1 MQENPEYADVQLLLA
16 DWDIY
21 RSTTLRKDLN
31 VVRRSTLIMFKDGEE
46 VARVLAQ
53 TNKDVIEDLFL
64 AAVG

>member
-16 DWDIY
+16 DWDIHKN
-21 RSTTLRKDLN
+21 TPLRKELK
-31 VVRRSTLIMFKDGEE
+31 VVRRSTLIMFRDGEE

>member
-16 DWDIY
+16 DWDTY
-21 RSTTLRKDLN
+21 RNTSLRKDLN

-53 TNKDVIEDLFL
+53 TNKDVIEDLFI
-64 AAVG
+64 AAIS